1 MFNGSLVA
9 IITPMTADGAVD
21 FDGLGRLIDMHVD
34 AGTDGIVV
42 AGTTGESAT
51 LTKTEHVAVIEA
63 AVKYAKGR
71 LPVIAGTGSN
81 STAQT
86 IELSERVD
94 SLGVDAYLIVTPY
107 YNKPPQQGLVEHFSA
122 VADAVTKPVMLYN
135 VPGRTGVDLL
145 PATVAR
151 LSDHPRIFGIKEA
164 TGDVSRV
171 GQLRELCG
179 DDFYLYS
186 GDDPTAR
193 EFLIAG
199 GHGVVS
205 VTANVAPA
213 AMAAM
218 CKAVLG
224 RELELAAEIDDTL
237 AGLHHDL
244 FVESNPI
251 PVKWALE
258 RLGLAEAGI
267 RLPLVRMDAASE
279 PVVEAALKRAGLL
292 S

>member
-1 MFNGSLVA
+1 M
-9 IITPMTADGAVD
+9 
-21 FDGLGRLIDMHVD
+21 
-34 AGTDGIVV
+34 
-42 AGTTGESAT
+42 
-51 LTKTEHVAVIEA
+51 
-63 AVKYAKGR
+63 
-71 LPVIAGTGSN
+71 
-81 STAQT
+81 
-86 IELSERVD
+86 
-94 SLGVDAYLIVTPY
+94 
-107 YNKPPQQGLVEHFSA
+107 
-122 VADAVTKPVMLYN
+122 
-135 VPGRTGVDLL
+135 
-145 PATVAR
+145 
-151 LSDHPRIFGIKEA
+151 
-164 TGDVSRV
+164 
-171 GQLRELCG
+171 
-179 DDFYLYS
+179 
-186 GDDPTAR
+186 
-193 EFLIAG
+193 
-199 GHGVVS
+199 
-205 VTANVAPA
+205 TANVAPA